1 MGILY
6 NLKLLQP
13 REPLASHHPDQ
24 SATTNIQGN
33 HVLKCG
39 RSLQRFYFI
48 REVIDLQH
56 ATQTPIAGV
65 QRAHGPRDPF
75 QVAVVVAVSGDKR
88 VVLLH
93 GTLIVIGDHRKMSG
107 QQVLLNFH
115 VNHMSLPPEVNL
127 IGEVALSLHSTHPV
141 GHLPGDHDFRGSEAP
156 SWEGTGA
163 AAWGQE

>member
-24 SATTNIQGN
+24 SATTNIQQGN

-75 QVAVVVAVSGDKR
+75 QVYNTVDSTSSSCAFYSRD
-88 VVLLH
+88 LF
-93 GTLIVIGDHRKMSG
+93 IGG
-107 QQVLLNFH
+107 Q
-115 VNHMSLPPEVNL
+115 
-127 IGEVALSLHSTHPV
+127 
-141 GHLPGDHDFRGSEAP
+141 
-156 SWEGTGA
+156 
-163 AAWGQE
+163 